1 MANLLTGLRLLLILP
16 VSWGLALPGAI
27 NAWLMSGMVLTAIVS
42 DILDGKIARAQ
53 GTAGARGML
62 FDHTTDFLF
71 VTCGLFALAYQGLV
85 PPLLP
90 LLIVIAFTQYVL
102 DSYFLFRQ
110 KQLRMS
116 FLGRWNGVLYF
127 VPLVLAVVPGLNAG
141 LNEELDAV
149 SDLNTL
155 LAEFIRWFAYLLQ
168 ISTVASIVDRSI
180 APLRLKANS

>member
-27 NAWLMSGMVLTAIVS
+27 DSWLLLGMILTAIMT

-53 GTAGARGML
+53 GTVSARGML
-62 FDHTTDFLF
+62 FDHATDFLF

-110 KQLRMS
+110 KRLRMS

-127 VPLVLAVVPGLNAG
+127 VPLVLAVVAAIDTESRMHNYL
-141 LNEELDAV
+141 
-149 SDLNTL
+149 T
-155 LAEFIRWFAYLLQ
+155 EFTRWFAYLLQ
-168 ISTVASIVDRSI
+168 VSTVASIVDRSI
-180 APLRLKANS
+180 APLRLKGSS